1 MHNQWCITKGFS
13 LFFLFWL
20 IGYAWYLRFWL
31 VLNVKYLTTFGP
43 KFWPKIG
50 PKWGFWPKRGFTH
63 TDQIEM
69 SCNMQ
74 NQQKTND
81 FFLRYGPETMILD
94 IFRPIVPIM
103 QNMSDTVA
111 YSCVT
116 ITICN
121 IKSLPC
127 TKLEKMRFA
136 QKMLGHAH
144 AQILEGSIYWEPNFS
159 GSEIFRDGFS

>member
-1 MHNQWCITKGFS
+1 
-13 LFFLFWL
+13 
-20 IGYAWYLRFWL
+20 
-31 VLNVKYLTTFGP
+31 
-43 KFWPKIG
+43 
-50 PKWGFWPKRGFTH
+50 
-63 TDQIEM
+63 
-69 SCNMQ
+69 MQ

-136 QKMLGHAH
+136 QKMPGHAH
-144 AQILEGSIYWEPNFS
+144 AQILEGSIY
-159 GSEIFRDGFS
+159 